1 MNATPLPL
9 PLELAKPMLLA
20 GDLDTQIRTTIG
32 RTAYDP
38 TMQMGVVGTSYDT
51 DSETENSSEQETESN
66 AGFLVIDVS
75 IDGIQVDSVLIDD
88 VTADYIDL

>member
-1 MNATPLPL
+1 
-9 PLELAKPMLLA
+9 
-20 GDLDTQIRTTIG
+20 
-32 RTAYDP
+32 
-38 TMQMGVVGTSYDT
+38 MQMGTCGTSYDT

-88 VTADYIDL
+88 VTADVIYL

>member
-20 GDLDTQIRTTIG
+20 GDLDTQIRTTIE

-38 TMQMGVVGTSYDT
+38 TMQMGGCGCYYDT
-51 DSETENSSEQETESN
+51 ESGTENSSEQETESSS
-66 AGFLVIDVS
+66 GFLVIDVS
-75 IDGIQVDSVLIDD
+75 IDGIQVDSVLVDD
-88 VTADYIDL
+88 IAADYIEL